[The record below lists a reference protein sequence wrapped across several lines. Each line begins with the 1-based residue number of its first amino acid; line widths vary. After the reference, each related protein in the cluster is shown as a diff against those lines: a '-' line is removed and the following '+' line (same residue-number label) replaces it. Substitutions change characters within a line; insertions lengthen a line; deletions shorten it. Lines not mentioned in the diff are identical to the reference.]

1 MKILPAFYM
10 LIFLNY
16 SNGLFAQ
23 TFNSSVIPDSL
34 RQNANAVKRV
44 EETKIVISGI
54 DKATVY
60 HKYAITV
67 MNESGDKYAVYSN
80 LYNNLIGLDNIHGSL
95 YDATGKLIK
104 SVVQKD
110 IEDFY
115 SESESTLISDN
126 RYKTYNFYCNQYPYT
141 VEFSDRQEYN
151 GLFFLE
157 SWHPQESNV
166 MSVVQSK
173 YIVQMPINFDLKYK
187 QINYTY
193 SPINQNIGDVKS
205 YTWEIRNKRAFES
218 EDFSPALSDIITAV
232 YLAPVR
238 FKIDGHEGS
247 MDTWINFGKFV
258 AGLNAGKDVLPENVK
273 KDVHQLTDGITD
285 NHQKA
290 VLLYDYMQKNTRY
303 INVKI
308 GIGGWQPFDAT
319 YVATKKY
326 GDCKALSNYLKS
338 LLEEAGISAYYVLVK
353 AGEEVSKGLW
363 EDFPSPY
370 FNHAVLCLP
379 LGKDTT
385 WFECTSQT
393 AAPGYMGAWVG
404 NREALLIKNDGG
416 YIVRTPVYDEKT
428 NKQIRKVVASIDE
441 SGNLQANLFTQYTG
455 VEQELPHALI
465 NEVNKEFRDRYL
477 NTRIS
482 LPSYEV
488 QDVKYVE
495 EKKSIPEVDET
506 LQLTAAHYATVTG
519 KRLFVKPNLFNK
531 NSVLLNDEKKRQFPI
546 EYSTAF
552 MHSDSIDITV
562 PEGYA
567 VEALPKDVM
576 LSNKFGTYSMTVS
589 FTGNIIKVVRIY
601 SRHAG
606 IFPATDFD
614 MFADFSNTIYKSD
627 RAQMVLVKKEDF

>member
-1 MKILPAFYM
+1 MKIHLSF
-10 LIFLNY
+10 FLLLLFIY
-16 SNGLFAQ
+16 SNISAQ
-23 TFNSSVIPDSL
+23 SYNAAMIPDSL
-34 RQNANAVKRV
+34 LQHANAVKRV
-44 EETKIVISGI
+44 EETKIVIHGI
-54 DKATVY
+54 DKATIY
-60 HKYAITV
+60 HTYAITV
-67 MNESGDKYAVYSN
+67 LNEAGDKYARYLN
-80 LYNNLIGLDNIHGSL
+80 FYNNLISLNNIHGNL
-95 YDATGKLIK
+95 YDANGKLIR
-104 SVVQKD
+104 SVAQKD
-110 IEDFY
+110 IEDYY
-115 SESESTLISDN
+115 SEDESTLITDN
-126 RYKTYNFYCNQYPYT
+126 RFKTYNFYNNQYPYT

-166 MSVVQSK
+166 MSVMKSR
-173 YIVQMPINFDLKYK
+173 YIVETPMNFELRYK
-187 QINYTY
+187 QLNDAY
-193 SPINQNIGDVKS
+193 SPIIQNTGDVKI
-205 YTWEIRNKRAFES
+205 YTWETRNTCAFES
-218 EDFSPALSDIITAV
+218 EDFSPSLSDITTAV

-238 FKIDGHEGS
+238 FKIDGHEGT
-247 MDTWINFGKFV
+247 MDTWKNFGKFV
-258 AGLNAGKDVLPENVK
+258 AGLNAGKDALPDNVK
-273 KDVHQLTDGITD
+273 QDVHQLTDGLTD

-290 VLLYDYMQKNTRY
+290 ILLYDYLQKNTRY

-338 LLEEAGISAYYVLVK
+338 LLEEAGITAYYVLVK
-353 AGEEVSKGLW
+353 GSEDDVHGLW
-363 EDFPSPY
+363 EDFPAPY

-393 AAPGYMGAWVG
+393 AAPGFMGAWVG
-404 NREALLIKNDGG
+404 NREALLIKDDGG
-416 YIVRTPVYDEKT
+416 YVVHTPVYDEKT
-428 NKQIRKVVASIDE
+428 NLQLRKVVATIDE

-519 KRLFVKPNLFNK
+519 KRLFVKPNLINK
-531 NSVLLNDEKKRQFPI
+531 NGVLLNDEKKRHFPI
-546 EYSTAF
+546 EYTTAF
-552 MHSDSIDITV
+552 THIDSIDITV
-562 PEGYA
+562 PEGFT
-567 VEALPKDVM
+567 VEAMPKDVL
-576 LSNKFGTYSMTVS
+576 LSNKFGNYSMTVS

-606 IFPATDFD
+606 IFPATDFNL
-614 MFADFSNTIYKSD
+614 FADFNNTIYKAD
-627 RAQMVLVKKEDF
+627 RGQLVLVKK